1 MVGTGV
7 SDTIDFLVHI
17 FTTAHR
23 PDSNDDWPLET
34 HRTSSL

>member
-7 SDTIDFLVHI
+7 SDTIDFLARI
-17 FTTAHR
+17 LTTVHR

-34 HRTSSL
+34 H